1 LNVGETRRIRGQANR
16 LGVRAICRGLAVG
29 VNSSCSSDRGGLRG
43 RQPHGY
49 LGDPKSSEMR
59 VQAETPGPPAR
70 DPAEMLE
77 FAPDVR
83 EGGWVGK
90 ER

>member
-1 LNVGETRRIRGQANR
+1 
-16 LGVRAICRGLAVG
+16 
-29 VNSSCSSDRGGLRG
+29 
-43 RQPHGY
+43 
-49 LGDPKSSEMR
+49 MR
-59 VQAETPGPPAR
+59 VQAETPGPPVR

-90 ER
+90 ERQSGKYNFSARARFQP

>member
-1 LNVGETRRIRGQANR
+1 
-16 LGVRAICRGLAVG
+16 
-29 VNSSCSSDRGGLRG
+29 
-43 RQPHGY
+43 
-49 LGDPKSSEMR
+49 MR

>member
-1 LNVGETRRIRGQANR
+1 MATL
-16 LGVRAICRGLAVG
+16 AIP
-29 VNSSCSSDRGGLRG
+29 SSG
-43 RQPHGY
+43 
-49 LGDPKSSEMR
+49 MR

-70 DPAEMLE
+70 DPAEMPE

-90 ER
+90 ERQAGKYNFSVRARFQP